1 MCPPMALSAMSS
13 MIKFAGQQDAAN
25 AQNKAARANYM
36 QQITQKSLA
45 TMQEHTASS
54 DKLFQ
59 DTIKAREAQAGYE
72 ASVEGMGGSIVGR
85 LIRDKKAV
93 EARNKNNIDTNFEY
107 KLQQTQYELEGLR
120 VQADGRSKSGPS
132 LLATGLEIGLRPGGL
147 VSNGSAKKS
156 LWAMRC
162 SSASQSCGRLRCT
175 RLALAPCNAYTS
187 QSHASTARPALA
199 CQILRPLELLCGAL
213 TSPVIWSK

>member
-1 MCPPMALSAMSS
+1 MTMAVMSAG
-13 MIKFAGQQDAAN
+13 AGFVEKQAAAD
-25 AQNKAARANYM
+25 AQNKAARDNYM

-72 ASVEGMGGSIVGR
+72 ASVEGMGGSIVSR

-93 EARNKNNIDTNFEY
+93 EARNKNNIDTNFDY

-120 VQADGRSKSGPS
+120 VQADGRSKTGPS
-132 LLATGLEIGLRPGGL
+132 LLATGLEIG
-147 VSNGSAKKS
+147 
-156 LWAMRC
+156 
-162 SSASQSCGRLRCT
+162 
-175 RLALAPCNAYTS
+175 NAYYEVGDG
-187 QSHASTARPALA
+187 QYD
-199 CQILRPLELLCGAL
+199 
-213 TSPVIWSK
+213 

>member
-1 MCPPMALSAMSS
+1 MTMAAMSS
-13 MIKFAGQQDAAN
+13 VAKFAGQQQQAD

-93 EARNKNNIDTNFEY
+93 EARNKNNIDTNFDY

-120 VQADGRSKSGPS
+120 VQADGRSKTGPS
-132 LLATGLEIGLRPGGL
+132 LLATGLEIG
-147 VSNGSAKKS
+147 
-156 LWAMRC
+156 
-162 SSASQSCGRLRCT
+162 
-175 RLALAPCNAYTS
+175 NAYYEVGDGQTY
-187 QSHASTARPALA
+187 
-199 CQILRPLELLCGAL
+199 
-213 TSPVIWSK
+213 

>member
-1 MCPPMALSAMSS
+1 MCDPMTMATVGQM
-13 MIKFAGQQDAAN
+13 AGFMEKQAAAD
-25 AQNKAARANYM
+25 AQNKAARDNYM

-72 ASVEGMGGSIVGR
+72 ASVEGMGGSIVSR

-120 VQADGRSKSGPS
+120 VQADGRSKTGPS
-132 LLATGLEIGLRPGGL
+132 LLATGLEIG
-147 VSNGSAKKS
+147 NDY
-156 LWAMRC
+156 
-162 SSASQSCGRLRCT
+162 
-175 RLALAPCNAYTS
+175 YTIGDG
-187 QSHASTARPALA
+187 QYDTGP
-199 CQILRPLELLCGAL
+199 
-213 TSPVIWSK
+213 

>member
-1 MCPPMALSAMSS
+1 MCDPMMMATVGKMAGFMEKQSA
-13 MIKFAGQQDAAN
+13 AD
-25 AQNKAARANYM
+25 AQNKAARDNYM

-132 LLATGLEIGLRPGGL
+132 LLATGLEIG
-147 VSNGSAKKS
+147 NDY
-156 LWAMRC
+156 
-162 SSASQSCGRLRCT
+162 
-175 RLALAPCNAYTS
+175 YTIGDG
-187 QSHASTARPALA
+187 QYD
-199 CQILRPLELLCGAL
+199 
-213 TSPVIWSK
+213 

>member
-1 MCPPMALSAMSS
+1 MCDPMMMATVGKMAGFMEKQSA
-13 MIKFAGQQDAAN
+13 AD
-25 AQNKAARANYM
+25 AQNKAARDNYM

-72 ASVEGMGGSIVGR
+72 ASVEGMGGSIVSR

-132 LLATGLEIGLRPGGL
+132 LLATGLEIG
-147 VSNGSAKKS
+147 NDY
-156 LWAMRC
+156 
-162 SSASQSCGRLRCT
+162 
-175 RLALAPCNAYTS
+175 YTIGDG
-187 QSHASTARPALA
+187 QYD
-199 CQILRPLELLCGAL
+199 
-213 TSPVIWSK
+213 

>member
-1 MCPPMALSAMSS
+1 MCDPMTMAVVSAG
-13 MIKFAGQQDAAN
+13 AGYVGKEQQAN
-25 AQNKAARANYM
+25 AQNKAVRDNYM

-85 LIRDKKAV
+85 IIRDKKAV

-132 LLATGLEIGLRPGGL
+132 LLGTGLEIGGAFYDEGHFD
-147 VSNGSAKKS
+147 SS
-156 LWAMRC
+156 LPEKYRK
-162 SSASQSCGRLRCT
+162 
-175 RLALAPCNAYTS
+175 Y
-187 QSHASTARPALA
+187 
-199 CQILRPLELLCGAL
+199 
-213 TSPVIWSK
+213 

>member
-1 MCPPMALSAMSS
+1 MCDPMTMATVGQM
-13 MIKFAGQQDAAN
+13 AGFMEKQAAAD
-25 AQNKAARANYM
+25 AQNKAARDNYM

-132 LLATGLEIGLRPGGL
+132 LLATGLEIG
-147 VSNGSAKKS
+147 NDY
-156 LWAMRC
+156 
-162 SSASQSCGRLRCT
+162 
-175 RLALAPCNAYTS
+175 YTIGDG
-187 QSHASTARPALA
+187 QYDTGP
-199 CQILRPLELLCGAL
+199 
-213 TSPVIWSK
+213 

>member
-1 MCPPMALSAMSS
+1 MCDPMTMATMSS
-13 MIKFAGQQDAAN
+13 VAKFAGQQQQAD
-25 AQNKAARANYM
+25 AQNKAARDNYM

-132 LLATGLEIGLRPGGL
+132 LLATGLEIG
-147 VSNGSAKKS
+147 
-156 LWAMRC
+156 
-162 SSASQSCGRLRCT
+162 
-175 RLALAPCNAYTS
+175 NAYYEVGDGQYDLGTP
-187 QSHASTARPALA
+187 STVGP
-199 CQILRPLELLCGAL
+199 
-213 TSPVIWSK
+213 

>member
-1 MCPPMALSAMSS
+1 MCDPMMMATVGKM
-13 MIKFAGQQDAAN
+13 AGFMEKQAAAD
-25 AQNKAARANYM
+25 AQNKAARDNYM

-72 ASVEGMGGSIVGR
+72 ASVEGMGGSIVSR

-120 VQADGRSKSGPS
+120 VQADGRSKTGPS
-132 LLATGLEIGLRPGGL
+132 LLATGLEIG
-147 VSNGSAKKS
+147 NDY
-156 LWAMRC
+156 
-162 SSASQSCGRLRCT
+162 
-175 RLALAPCNAYTS
+175 YTIGDG
-187 QSHASTARPALA
+187 QYD
-199 CQILRPLELLCGAL
+199 
-213 TSPVIWSK
+213 

>member
-132 LLATGLEIGLRPGGL
+132 LLGTGLEIGGAAYDEGYLD
-147 VSNGSAKKS
+147 SS
-156 LWAMRC
+156 LPEKYRK
-162 SSASQSCGRLRCT
+162 
-175 RLALAPCNAYTS
+175 Y
-187 QSHASTARPALA
+187 
-199 CQILRPLELLCGAL
+199 
-213 TSPVIWSK
+213 

>member
-1 MCPPMALSAMSS
+1 MCDPMMMATVGKMAGFMEKQSA
-13 MIKFAGQQDAAN
+13 AD
-25 AQNKAARANYM
+25 AQNKAARDNYM

-72 ASVEGMGGSIVGR
+72 ASVEGMGGSIVSR

-120 VQADGRSKSGPS
+120 VQADGRSKTGPS
-132 LLATGLEIGLRPGGL
+132 LLATGLEIG
-147 VSNGSAKKS
+147 NDY
-156 LWAMRC
+156 
-162 SSASQSCGRLRCT
+162 
-175 RLALAPCNAYTS
+175 YTIGDG
-187 QSHASTARPALA
+187 QYD
-199 CQILRPLELLCGAL
+199 
-213 TSPVIWSK
+213 

>member
-1 MCPPMALSAMSS
+1 MCDPMTIATMSAVAG
-13 MIKFAGQQDAAN
+13 FAEKQSQAD
-25 AQNKAARANYM
+25 AQNKAARSNYM

-132 LLATGLEIGLRPGGL
+132 LLATGLEIG
-147 VSNGSAKKS
+147 
-156 LWAMRC
+156 
-162 SSASQSCGRLRCT
+162 
-175 RLALAPCNAYTS
+175 NAYYEVGDGQYDLGTP
-187 QSHASTARPALA
+187 STVGP
-199 CQILRPLELLCGAL
+199 
-213 TSPVIWSK
+213 

>member
-1 MCPPMALSAMSS
+1 MCPPMVLATMGSVIGYAE
-13 MIKFAGQQDAAN
+13 KQQQAN
-25 AQNKAARANYM
+25 AQNKAAHNNYM

-132 LLATGLEIGLRPGGL
+132 LLGTGLEIG
-147 VSNGSAKKS
+147 
-156 LWAMRC
+156 
-162 SSASQSCGRLRCT
+162 
-175 RLALAPCNAYTS
+175 
-187 QSHASTARPALA
+187 
-199 CQILRPLELLCGAL
+199 GAFYDEGHFDSFL
-213 TSPVIWSK
+213 PENSRKY

>member
-1 MCPPMALSAMSS
+1 MCDPMTMMSAMSS
-13 MIKFAGQQDAAN
+13 VAKAAGKQEAAA
-25 AQNKAARANYM
+25 AQNEAARSNYM

-72 ASVEGMGGSIVGR
+72 ASVEGMSGSIVGR

-132 LLATGLEIGLRPGGL
+132 LLGTGLEIGGAIYEGGHFD
-147 VSNGSAKKS
+147 SS
-156 LWAMRC
+156 L
-162 SSASQSCGRLRCT
+162 
-175 RLALAPCNAYTS
+175 PDEYK
-187 QSHASTARPALA
+187 HF
-199 CQILRPLELLCGAL
+199 
-213 TSPVIWSK
+213 